1 MEKYIFTLNDIIKP
15 NQSTGI
21 LQNRLISV
29 SETEAMAWYW
39 LQLIW
44 LHCEPDTGQ
53 TSRLGQVAADPSAE
67 YLLRLVFHSPV

>member
-29 SETEAMAWYW
+29 SETEAMA
-39 LQLIW
+39 
-44 LHCEPDTGQ
+44 
-53 TSRLGQVAADPSAE
+53 
-67 YLLRLVFHSPV
+67 